1 MSIVKIAKAAGVST
15 ATVSRVLNGSNKVT
29 EETSKL
35 VIEIANKLNYRPDHV
50 ARRMRVKSIDSLLIG
65 LVITDISNPFFSD
78 LARGVEETAFK
89 HKHVMIIC
97 ITDEDSEKE
106 RFFLNSMLSE
116 KVSGLIIV
124 PTNNKK
130 FFQQLVAGGVPIV
143 MVDRYQDN
151 LRIDTVTINNELGA
165 YKAVKR
171 LIELGHKNI
180 GIINGIKGL
189 SNTEERYS
197 GYKKALAEAGIPINN
212 QYVTNGNFAE
222 DGGAKCTATLLSLTH
237 PPSAIFTCN
246 NLMTLG
252 CVKELSRRNLK
263 IPSDVALIGF
273 DDAPWAEALQ
283 PSLTTVRQPGYELG
297 VTATETLIKRLSNND
312 TNTMNIVLNPE
323 LVVRASCG
331 KERND
336 LN

>member
-1 MSIVKIAKAAGVST
+1 MSIINIAKEAGVST

-29 EETSKL
+29 QETTKIVLDIAAKL
-35 VIEIANKLNYRPDHV
+35 KYRPDHV
-50 ARRMRVKSIDSLLIG
+50 ARRMRVKSNDSLLIG
-65 LVITDISNPFFSD
+65 LVITDIGNPFFSD

-130 FFQQLVAGGVPIV
+130 YFQQIVLDGVPMV
-143 MVDRYQDN
+143 MVDRYMDQ
-151 LRIDTVTINNELGA
+151 LPIDTVTINNELGA

-171 LIELGHKNI
+171 LIDLGHKKI

-189 SNTEERYS
+189 SNTEERYA
-197 GYKKALAEAGIPINN
+197 GYVKAMNEMELPIIK
-212 QYVTNGNFAE
+212 QYVTYGNFTE
-222 DGGAKCTATLLSLTH
+222 EGGEKCTNKLLSLED
-237 PPSAIFTCN
+237 PPTAIFTCN

-252 CVKELSRRNLK
+252 CVKQLAKLK
-263 IPSDVALIGF
+263 IDVPSEVALIGF
-273 DDAPWAEALQ
+273 DDAPWAEALR

-297 VTATETLIKRLSNND
+297 VSATETLIKRLSNKE

-323 LVVRASCG
+323 LVIRESCG
-331 KERND
+331 HKNQKVY
-336 LN
+336 